1 MSESDALRLVVEGTA
16 SGTGVEF
23 FRALVKNLAAVM
35 GTAGAWVTEYLPE
48 ARRLRAHAF
57 WLNGVSAS
65 LRTSG
70 GRHAVSRQRRGEA
83 AAADPRPHVE
93 TYPAEAGLRVMKAP
107 QRVVQWK
114 FSLRERHKQGHYPV

>member
-48 ARRLRAHAF
+48 ARRLRAPAF
-57 WLNGVSAS
+57 WLNGAFPPAYEHPVDGTPCRANVEEKR
-65 LRTSG
+65 LLQIPDRMW
-70 GRHAVSRQRRGEA
+70 RLIP
-83 AAADPRPHVE
+83 PRP
-93 TYPAEAGLRVMKAP
+93 ACG
-107 QRVVQWK
+107 
-114 FSLRERHKQGHYPV
+114 